1 MRAFIDGVGLFGPGL
16 SGWQA
21 SRPILAGAAP
31 YRHAATTIPSV
42 ELLPPAERRRI
53 GAVVR
58 LALAAGHEA
67 MAQAA
72 IDPATVSTVFTSS
85 SSDGENLHAICE
97 SLALPAPEISPTRF
111 HNSVH
116 NAAAGYWGIATRS
129 LERST
134 SLACFD
140 GSFAAGL
147 LEAAAQASVDRV
159 PVGLIAYDLPY
170 PEPLNA
176 LRRVSESFGVA
187 LVLSPERGARTLA
200 IVDVAAAPAD
210 GEATGMSEAGLE
222 TLRTGVP
229 AARSLPI
236 LAALARGARDALAID
251 YLDGLQLKV
260 GIAPC
265 N

>member
-1 MRAFIDGVGLFGPGL
+1 MRAFVEGVGLIGPGL

-21 SRPILAGAAP
+21 ARPVLAGAAP
-31 YRHAATTIPSV
+31 YACAATTIPPG
-42 ELLPPAERRRI
+42 ELLPPAERRRT
-53 GAVVR
+53 GVLVK
-58 LALAAGHEA
+58 LALAAGQEA

-72 IDPATVSTVFTSS
+72 VDPAAVATVFASS
-85 SSDGENLHAICE
+85 SSDGDNLHAICE
-97 SLALPAPEISPTRF
+97 SLARPAPEISPTRF

-147 LEAAAQASVDRV
+147 LEAAAQTSVQRV
-159 PVGLIAYDLPY
+159 PVGLIAYDMPY

-176 LRRVSESFGVA
+176 VRRVAASFGVA
-187 LVLSPERGARTLA
+187 FILVPERGGRTLA
-200 IVDVAAAPAD
+200 QIDVRAVPGRAGVTTMSHD
-210 GEATGMSEAGLE
+210 ELEA
-222 TLRTGVP
+222 LRIGVP
-229 AARSLPI
+229 AARSLP
-236 LAALARGARDALAID
+236 LLSALARGAPQALAID
-251 YLDGLQLKV
+251 YLEGLQLHV
-260 GIAPC
+260 SVAPC

>member
-1 MRAFIDGVGLFGPGL
+1 MRAFIDGVGLIGPGL

-21 SRPILAGAAP
+21 ARPVLSGAAP
-31 YRHAATTIPSV
+31 YHHAATTIPSV
-42 ELLPPAERRRI
+42 VLLPPAERRRV
-53 GAVVR
+53 GALVK
-58 LALAAGHEA
+58 LALAVGHEA
-67 MAQAA
+67 MTQAGV
-72 IDPATVSTVFTSS
+72 DPATAATVFTSS

-97 SLALPAPEISPTRF
+97 SLALPTPEISPTRF

-176 LRRVSESFGVA
+176 LRCVSASFGVA
-187 LVLSPERGARTLA
+187 LILSPERGTDALA
-200 IVDVAAAPAD
+200 VIEVSAAAAD
-210 GEATGMSEAGLE
+210 TEATRMADKGLE
-222 TLRTGVP
+222 ALRSGVP
-229 AARSLPI
+229 AARSLPL
-236 LAALARGARDALAID
+236 LAALARGTRDTLAID
-251 YLDGLQLKV
+251 YVEGLQLKV
-260 GIAPC
+260 GVAPC
-265 N
+265 D

>member
-1 MRAFIDGVGLFGPGL
+1 MRAFIDGVALVGPGL
-16 SGWQA
+16 RGWQA
-21 SRPILAGAAP
+21 ARPVLAGAAP
-31 YRHAATTIPSV
+31 YRHADTTIPPV
-42 ELLPPAERRRI
+42 ELLPPAERRRT
-53 GAVVR
+53 GALVK

-67 MAQAA
+67 MAHAGL
-72 IDPATVSTVFTSS
+72 DPKTTSTVFTSS

-97 SLALPAPEISPTRF
+97 SLALPTPEVSPTRF

-147 LEAAAQASVDRV
+147 LEAAAEVSVDRV

-176 LRRVSESFGVA
+176 VRRLSASFGVA
-187 LVLSPERGARTLA
+187 LVLSPEGSTRSLA
-200 IVDVAAAPAD
+200 VIEVAAAAGREASRMAD
-210 GEATGMSEAGLE
+210 EALE
-222 TLRTGVP
+222 TLRRGVP
-229 AARSLPI
+229 AARSLPL
-236 LAALARGARDALAID
+236 LAALARGAGDALAID

-260 GIAPC
+260 DIAPC

>member
-1 MRAFIDGVGLFGPGL
+1 MRTFVDGVGLIGPGL

-21 SRPILAGAAP
+21 SRRVFSGAAP
-31 YRHAATTIPSV
+31 FRHAPTAIPPV
-42 ELLPPAERRRI
+42 ELLPSAERRRT
-53 GAVVR
+53 GALVR

-67 MAQAA
+67 LAQAGLDA
-72 IDPATVSTVFTSS
+72 AGVSTVFTSS

-97 SLALPAPEISPTRF
+97 SLALPSPEISPTRF

-147 LEAAAQASVDRV
+147 LEAAAQASIDRV

-176 LRRVSESFGVA
+176 LRRVNDSFGVA
-187 LVLSPERGARTLA
+187 LVLLPERGARALA
-200 IVDVAAAPAD
+200 LIDVAAATTG
-210 GEATGMSEAGLE
+210 GEATRMSDAGLE

-229 AARSLPI
+229 AARGLPL
-236 LAALARGARDALAID
+236 LAVLARGARDALAID

-260 GIAPC
+260 SVTPC
-265 N
+265 D